1 MVPTRRPR
9 PLRLL
14 CAHYFLQTLLG
25 WQTLII
31 TNDSKATVS
40 VLYWYGN
47 YPTHHNQHNK
57 AEWPVIADI
66 YSHMLYQ
73 LSYYYAEGCGRSVLQ
88 TLLRMQNGRS
98 TTVWIFLS
106 PFVPGDYQGAR

>member
-1 MVPTRRPR
+1 M
-9 PLRLL
+9 RLL
-14 CAHYFLQTLLG
+14 CAHYFLQTLG

-73 LSYYYAEGCGRSVLQ
+73 LSCLDMFECIRAWRLSGRAL
-88 TLLRMQNGRS
+88 TKRKS
-98 TTVWIFLS
+98 TS
-106 PFVPGDYQGAR
+106 RGARTHDHKVKSLALYRLS